1 MLDCHEGQA
10 ETELVQIPSN
20 ISTEEAASIPLGLAT
35 AAIAMYNESGGLE
48 LTEPW
53 TTEGK
58 NKYAGKPFVVCAA
71 STSVGQFG
79 ACTQVGMT
87 KHTLSSRA
95 RLSVLQFAK
104 LSGFSP
110 IIATASPANFSLV
123 KTLGATHVVDRKL
136 LGSLGEEVAKI
147 TTEPIQYAYDAWGDA
162 QTQQALHDILA
173 PRGRLVI
180 VNPKQIEERDGKT
193 LFQVFGYVQVEG
205 NRKVGASLFGA
216 LERLLSEGIIKVPYP
231 SY

>member
-1 MLDCHEGQA
+1 
-10 ETELVQIPSN
+10 
-20 ISTEEAASIPLGLAT
+20 
-35 AAIAMYNESGGLE
+35 
-48 LTEPW
+48 
-53 TTEGK
+53 
-58 NKYAGKPFVVCAA
+58 
-71 STSVGQFG
+71 
-79 ACTQVGMT
+79 
-87 KHTLSSRA
+87 LSSRA

-123 KTLGATHVVDRKL
+123 KALGATHVVVDRKL
-136 LGSLGEEVAKI
+136 IGSLGAEVAKI

-162 QTQQALHDILA
+162 KTQQALHDLLA

-180 VNPKQIEERDGKT
+180 VSPKQIEERDGKT